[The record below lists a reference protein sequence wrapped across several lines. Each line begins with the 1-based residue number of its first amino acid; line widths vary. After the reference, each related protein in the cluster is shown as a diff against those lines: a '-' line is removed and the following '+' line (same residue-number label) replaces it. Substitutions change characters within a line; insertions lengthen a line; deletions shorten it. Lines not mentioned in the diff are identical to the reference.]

1 MVHYISI
8 TSLIT
13 KRWHVLGDNDRVI
26 GLQADLE
33 RFGRVDVR
41 SFCRKVKCTNVMF
54 SVSKLT
60 IVDMKLSFMTTER
73 MPFHV
78 SPFSPSSV
86 QMDSSAI
93 LTTEGG
99 LAIERTS
106 TSCCFLMER
115 TAVGSE
121 LLAILRYVFTTMPL
135 DGSHLYGL
143 STWEWSISVLLR
155 LFPNTKISL
164 QPNHVTISLIF

>member
-8 TSLIT
+8 KSLIT
-13 KRWHVLGDNDRVI
+13 KRWHVLGDNDRVV

-115 TAVGSE
+115 TAVWDPSYFRSY
-121 LLAILRYVFTTMPL
+121 AT
-135 DGSHLYGL
+135 S
-143 STWEWSISVLLR
+143 LLR
-155 LFPNTKISL
+155 CL
-164 QPNHVTISLIF
+164 